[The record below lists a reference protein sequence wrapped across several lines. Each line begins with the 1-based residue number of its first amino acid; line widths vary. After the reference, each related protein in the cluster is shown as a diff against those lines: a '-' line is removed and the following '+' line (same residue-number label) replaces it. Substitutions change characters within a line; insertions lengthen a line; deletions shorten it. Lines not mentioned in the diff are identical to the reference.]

1 MSFLKRLFGGS
12 GGTAPAGEPKSVE
25 HEGFTIFP
33 TPINE
38 GGQYRVSAR
47 IEGVVDGEAKV
58 HELIRADVIRDLDEA
73 TEMSVRKAKQ
83 LIDQMGAAL
92 F

>member
-1 MSFLKRLFGGS
+1 MSFLKRLFGGGS
-12 GGTAPAGEPKSVE
+12 ADAPAPEVE
-25 HEGFTIFP
+25 SLEYEGFTITP

-47 IEGVVDGEAKV
+47 IEAIVDGEPKT
-58 HELIRADVIRDLDEA
+58 HDLIRADVIRDFGEA
-73 TEMSVRKAKQ
+73 SEMSVRKAKQ
-83 LIDQMGAAL
+83 LIDQMGKAL